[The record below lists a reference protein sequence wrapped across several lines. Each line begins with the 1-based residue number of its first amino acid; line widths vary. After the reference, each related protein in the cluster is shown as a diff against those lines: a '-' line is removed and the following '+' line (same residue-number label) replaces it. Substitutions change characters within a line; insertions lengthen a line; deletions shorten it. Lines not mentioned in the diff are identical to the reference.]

1 MEITVAEQLI
11 ETLIAAGVKRVYGIV
26 GDSLNAV
33 TEAIRQRQDEIQW
46 IQVRHEEAAAFAS
59 GAEAALTGSLA
70 VCAGSCGPGNL
81 HLINGLFDCHRS
93 RVPVLAIAAHLP
105 SKEIGS
111 SYFQATHPENLFLEC
126 SHYCELISTA
136 AQMPRVL
143 EEAIQASLTL
153 RGVSVVVLPGDVA
166 FEKMEK
172 TIPRLPALQ
181 AVSHLSPSEENLDR
195 AAKILDTAKKVTI
208 LGGAGCADAHPELLA
223 AAERLKA
230 PIVHALRGKELI
242 EYDNPYDVGMTGL
255 LGFRAGFEA
264 MKDCDVLLML
274 GTDFPYE
281 QFYPEKAKIIQV
293 DIRGENIG
301 RRARVEVGLVGG
313 VKETLEGLLTRL
325 QEHKDSDHLVTARKN
340 YQTSLKEMNDLAQ
353 EGSGKKPIHP
363 QFAARLIDELAAK
376 DAIFTCDVGTPTV
389 WAARYLRM
397 NGRRRLIGSFNHA
410 SMAGA
415 MPQGI
420 GAQITFP
427 DRQVVALCGDG
438 GFSMLMGDL
447 LTIRQLKLPV
457 KLIIFNN
464 STLSFVDQEMK
475 ATGLLSFGVHLDN
488 PNFAQMAESMGIPVF
503 RIEEPEKVQ
512 SQLTE
517 AFRSAGPVLIDLVVN
532 PVELAMPPHIDK
544 EQAKGFGIFML
555 KAVLNGR
562 SDEVTEIIKTNFGR

>member
-1 MEITVAEQLI
+1 MEITVADQLV

-33 TEAIRQRQDEIQW
+33 TEAIRLRQDEIQW
-46 IQVRHEEAAAFAS
+46 VQVRHEEVAAFAA
-59 GAEAALTGSLA
+59 GAEAALTESLV

-136 AQMPRVL
+136 AQMPRVV

-166 FEKMEK
+166 FQKMEK
-172 TIPRLPALQ
+172 TIPRLPALE
-181 AVSHLSPSEENLDR
+181 AFSYLRPTEENLDR
-195 AAKILDTAKKVTI
+195 AAKILDSAKKVTI
-208 LGGAGCADAHPELLA
+208 LGGAGCANAHRELVA
-223 AAERLKA
+223 VAEKLQA
-230 PIVHALRGKELI
+230 PIVHALRGKEFI
-242 EYDNPYDVGMTGL
+242 EYDNRYDVGMTGL
-255 LGFRAGFEA
+255 LGFRAGFDA

-301 RRARVEVGLVGG
+301 RRARVEMGLVGG
-313 VKETLEGLLTRL
+313 VKETLKGLLNRL
-325 QEHKDSDHLVTARKN
+325 KANKDSNHLETARKN
-340 YQTSLKEMNDLAQ
+340 YQISLKEMNDLAQ
-353 EGSGKKPIHP
+353 EGSAEKPIHP
-363 QFAARLIDELAAK
+363 QFAARLINELAAQ

-397 NGRRRLIGSFNHA
+397 NGQRRLLGSFNHA

-415 MPQGI
+415 MPQAI
-420 GAQITFP
+420 GAQLTFP
-427 DRQVVALCGDG
+427 RRQVVALCGDG

-464 STLSFVDQEMK
+464 SKLSFVDQEMK
-475 ATGLLSFGVHLDN
+475 AAGLLSFGVHLDN
-488 PNFAQMAESMGIPVF
+488 PNFAKMAESMGIHGI

-517 AFRSAGPVLIDLVVN
+517 AFSATGPVLIDLVVN
-532 PVELAMPPHIDK
+532 PVELAMPPHIDQ
-544 EQAKGFGIFML
+544 EQAKGFGLFML

-562 SDEVTEIIKTNFGR
+562 SDEVTEIIKTNLVR